1 MVPTVKQ
8 HLYPVISN
16 IRQLLDNGL
25 AESLDNALSD
35 VTTQR
40 EHLLASSER
49 NGLSTLNKLPQWLQ
63 ESYAALKKMTTPE
76 MRNRKIR
83 HLNGHLVDISG
94 VETERSQP
102 LGLRL
107 CTESV
112 TTPFWINLVIACDGP
127 ATNDSPARL
136 VTNQSPKSRNQLPNA
151 MQDLSALSEF
161 YRPMRIG
168 NPNLVY
174 AGSAGRSEGYFDRT
188 VVLAN
193 PLLEEVK
200 QALDVLMYWVSINA
214 ADPEFDF
221 FQINLIYSGHA
232 YRGESLGE
240 SNLFLGTEKVSTKTL
255 VKSLLAS
262 TVRHDVNCPRAT
274 VGVFLDCCYS
284 AAVARDFVVHLQTIQ
299 DKTWRSSSR
308 PLYACSKLY
317 CSSLDDEES
326 FDEIGLGHSCFTAA
340 YLRENSSEKTS
351 KRWPLF
357 HEVAPRTSFAQNPVL
372 FSLADGDLCIRFPS
386 LQLLK
391 REFKDLWQSEDLGAR
406 ALRDLILFHNLS
418 PSPEG
423 FIDVHPMDFEL
434 AKLREMR
441 KIITIPEN
449 RALASEVRVPS
460 YEERVHY
467 WLF

>member
-1 MVPTVKQ
+1 MSQ

-25 AESLDNALSD
+25 AESLDNALTD

-40 EHLLASSER
+40 DHLLSSSER
-49 NGLSTLNKLPQWLQ
+49 DGLSTLDKLPHWLQ
-63 ESYAALKKMTTPE
+63 TAYASLQKMTTPE
-76 MRNRKIR
+76 VKNREHR
-83 HLNGHLVDISG
+83 YLNGYLVDISS
-94 VETERSQP
+94 VETEQSQP
-102 LGLRL
+102 RGLRL

-112 TTPFWINLVIACDGP
+112 TTAFWVNLVIACDGP
-127 ATNDSPARL
+127 TTNDSPAGLIANR
-136 VTNQSPKSRNQLPNA
+136 SPKSKNQLPNA
-151 MQDLSALSEF
+151 LQDLSALSEF

-168 NPNLVY
+168 DPDIIY
-174 AGSAGRSEGYFDRT
+174 AGSVGRSEGYFDRT

-193 PLLEEVK
+193 PLLDEVK
-200 QALDVLMYWVSINA
+200 QALDVLMHWVSINA

-232 YRGESLGE
+232 YRGESLGD
-240 SNLFLGTEKVSTKTL
+240 SNLFLGTAKVSTKTL
-255 VKSLLAS
+255 VESLLSS
-262 TVRHDVNCPRAT
+262 TVRHDVKCPRAT
-274 VGVFLDCCYS
+274 VDVFLDCCYS
-284 AAVARDFVVHLQTIQ
+284 AAVARDFAVHLQNMQ
-299 DKTWRSSSR
+299 DEAWRASNR

-326 FDEIGLGHSCFTAA
+326 FDEIGLGHSYFVAA
-340 YLRENSSEKTS
+340 YLCENSLGKTS
-351 KRWPLF
+351 QRWPLL
-357 HEVAPRTSFAQNPVL
+357 HEIAPRTSFAQNPVL
-372 FSLADGDLCIRFPS
+372 FSLADGGMRIRFPS

-391 REFKDLWQSEDLGAR
+391 KEFRDAWQSEKLGEK
-406 ALRDLILFHNLS
+406 ALRDLILLHNLR
-418 PSPEG
+418 PSPDG

-441 KIITIPEN
+441 KTITSTEN
-449 RALASEVRVPS
+449 RTPASKIRVPS